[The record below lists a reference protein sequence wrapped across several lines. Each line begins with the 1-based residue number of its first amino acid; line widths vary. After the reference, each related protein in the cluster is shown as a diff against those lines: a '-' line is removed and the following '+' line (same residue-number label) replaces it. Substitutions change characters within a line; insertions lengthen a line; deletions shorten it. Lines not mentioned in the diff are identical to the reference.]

1 MGLFSHTNLGLAR
14 ESGFKIT
21 NQKPKRYLLGWY
33 MLGTQKKK
41 IKLFSEWLNL
51 FEGEK
56 MFLCSIYG
64 HGLQPHSLPV
74 SPPFPSMESSATNIT
89 LSPSPPWNHQ
99 LPVLF
104 VFVLSG
110 SWCSLPLEGQLVSPC
125 FSLFFWHFFSV
136 TSPTPCVVAFLMVL

>member
-1 MGLFSHTNLGLAR
+1 
-14 ESGFKIT
+14 
-21 NQKPKRYLLGWY
+21 

-110 SWCSLPLEGQLVSPC
+110 SWCSLPLEGQLVSPR